1 MDYFSTLP
9 PVVQALLGGI
19 FTWWVTMLGSALV
32 FLKKDMNRKI
42 LDAALGFSAGIMISA
57 SFFSLIIPALDI
69 ASSWKIPSWIPV
81 SIGFLA
87 GGLFL
92 KVIDSIIPHLHIFLP
107 LEKAEG
113 IKSGLSKTWLLIL
126 AMTIHNFPEGMAV
139 GVAFGSIHVLKNA
152 TLAGAFAL
160 TLGIAIQNFP
170 EGTAI
175 SLPLRGEGYSSFK
188 SFFFG
193 QLSAIVEPVGAV
205 LGAALVILS
214 MKLLPYA
221 LSFAA
226 GAMIYVVIEELIP
239 EAESG
244 DNVDLATI
252 SALLGFVVMM
262 ILDVAFG

>member
-1 MDYFSTLP
+1 MDWFSGLP
-9 PVVQALLGGI
+9 PVIQALLGGM
-19 FTWWVTMLGSALV
+19 FTWSFTMFGSALV
-32 FLKKDMNRKI
+32 FLKRDMSRKV
-42 LDAALGFSAGIMISA
+42 LDASLGFSAGIMISA
-57 SFFSLIIPALDI
+57 SFFSLILPALDI
-69 ASSWKIPSWIPV
+69 ASKWSIPAWVPV
-81 SIGFLA
+81 SIGFLT
-87 GGLFL
+87 GGVFL
-92 KVIDSIIPHLHIFLP
+92 KVIDSVIPHLHIFLP
-107 LEKAEG
+107 MEKAEG
-113 IKSGLSKTWLLIL
+113 IKSHLSKTWLLFL

-139 GVAFGSIHVLKNA
+139 GVAFGSIYILKGA

-175 SLPLRGEGYSSFK
+175 SLPLRREGYSSFK

-193 QLSAIVEPVGAV
+193 GLSAIVEPIGAV
-205 LGAALVILS
+205 IGAGLVMIS